1 MGRKTMIA
9 IHQLLEKRDKLFW
22 QDYWNDN
29 SDVFENYPQFIE
41 GIAAKIIES
50 SAKRIFI
57 IHEDRA
63 FFLAGFLA
71 AHLAGITLVLPHT
84 IAAGALQ
91 ELMQPDDVILKDIL
105 EKVTSTRNQIT
116 KVTINPDVSN
126 IIFFTSGTTAKPKE
140 VVKSLS
146 QLEKEIEILE
156 KKWGADELSCKPRFF
171 STVSHAH
178 IYGLLFSLLWP
189 VSANYKIFRKTFS
202 DWTKL
207 LEHHFSGDYL
217 VSSPSLLERN
227 PHISNKTEGFNK
239 IFSSGSNL
247 EFEHAKACEK
257 SFGILPLEVYGST
270 ETGGIA
276 YRQQFQKSVPWK
288 KFDCITIKTNKENH
302 LSVQSPYILDT
313 DFYETNDCVSLLN
326 NSSFHLL
333 GRTDRIVKIEGKR
346 VSLSDVE
353 ERLCRLDYIENAKI
367 IFLKDNNRDALGA
380 AIILSE
386 QGRQHFFNH
395 GKLSVIKNIKNELK
409 NHMEMISIPRRWRFL
424 EHFPS
429 NSEGK
434 LTCNAL
440 EQYFLKA
447 QTSC

>member
-1 MGRKTMIA
+1 MIA

-22 QDYWNDN
+22 HNYWGDD
-29 SDVFENYPQFIE
+29 SSVFENYPKLIE
-41 GIAAKIIES
+41 DIADKIIES
-50 SAKRIFI
+50 AAKRIFI

-71 AHLAGITLVLPHT
+71 AHLAGITIILPQS
-84 IAAGALQ
+84 IAASALK
-91 ELMQPDDVILKDIL
+91 ELMQPEDVFLKDIL
-105 EKVTSTRNQIT
+105 EKVKITSNKLT
-116 KVTINPDVSN
+116 KLTINPNLLN
-126 IIFFTSGTTAKPKE
+126 IIFFTSGTTARPKE

-146 QLEKEIEILE
+146 QLEKEIETLE
-156 KKWGADELSCKPRFF
+156 EKWGADELGFKPRFF

-189 VSANYKIFRKTFS
+189 VSANYKISRKTFS
-202 DWTKL
+202 DWPTL
-207 LEHHFSGDYL
+207 LDHHFSGDYL

-227 PHISNKTEGFNK
+227 PHISNKIEGFNK
-239 IFSSGSNL
+239 IFSSGSTL
-247 EFEHAKACEK
+247 KFEHAEACEE
-257 SFGILPLEVYGST
+257 SFGVLPLEVYGST

-276 YRQQFQKSVPWK
+276 YRQQFQEGFPWK
-288 KFDCITIKTNKENH
+288 KFDCITIKVDEKKN
-302 LSVQSPYILDT
+302 LSVKSPYILDT

-333 GRTDRIVKIEGKR
+333 GRTDRIVKIEGIR
-346 VSLSDVE
+346 VSLSDIE

-367 IFLKDNNRDALGA
+367 IFLKDNNRDELGA

-386 QGRQHFFNH
+386 QGRQHFLMQ

-409 NHMEMISIPRRWRFL
+409 NHMSMISIPRRWRFL
-424 EHFPS
+424 EQFPS

-434 LTCNAL
+434 LTHHAL
-440 EQYFLKA
+440 EQYFLKE
-447 QTSC
+447 QKSC